1 MIFKLYSQALAK
13 GRWWLVAV
21 TATAAATSATGAF
34 AANAS
39 AAAPAPAVAEAVWSH
54 AYSAYGTPKYPRGF
68 DHFEYADPNAAK
80 GGTLYLNQPDRR
92 TSFDKYNPYTVKGQ
106 SPGGLLIFMF
116 EPLAITSGDEP
127 DTMYGLLAESI
138 QVAPDRS
145 FFAVRVHPKAR
156 FNNGDAV
163 LAEDVKYSFETL
175 TSKYTTPAFRTA
187 LSGVARAVVVD
198 ERTVRFEMKDR
209 TIDAVVQALSLP
221 VFSRKWGAGP
231 DGKARP
237 FDQIVNDEP
246 IVSGPY
252 RIALADSGR
261 RLELERRKDYWAQ
274 DLGVRRGFFN
284 FDRIVY
290 RYYQDRAISMEAFK
304 AGEFDLLLEYSA
316 SRWDRVHAG
325 PKWRDG
331 RIKKELLVHRK
342 GEGQQA
348 YLFNLRRPI
357 FQDRRVREAIDWAYD
372 FDWVNRRRQYLRNE
386 SVFANS
392 DFAAS
397 GTPGPGELKLLEP
410 FRAELPPEVFGPA
423 YRAPRTDTGPTALRD
438 NLRHARDLLAEAGYK
453 LGDDGVLVN
462 NKGQRLEFE
471 YLTSEDGA
479 ARTAAV
485 WISHME
491 KLGIR
496 MKVRRVDYA
505 LFRKRLEVFDY
516 DLVAIVLPDFTVPS
530 PLDYTDIFGSK
541 AADEQASG
549 NFRGVKNK
557 AVDAMLDAMNRATT
571 MPQLIDAARALD
583 RIVMHEHWQVP
594 ELYANNYRIS
604 YWDRFERPKTLPRYF
619 TIESANESL
628 PQWPITTWWLKPG
641 VAPTR

>member
-1 MIFKLYSQALAK
+1 MLAFVAALGVAGVQAAQETK
-13 GRWWLVAV
+13 
-21 TATAAATSATGAF
+21 ATAEAAPGA
-34 AANAS
+34 AS
-39 AAAPAPAVAEAVWSH
+39 AGSWSH
-54 AYSAYGTPKYPRGF
+54 AYSAYGSPKYPRGF
-68 DHFEYADPNAAK
+68 DHFDYADPKAVK

-106 SPGGLLIFMF
+106 SPGGLVIFMF
-116 EPLAITSGDEP
+116 ETLAIPAGDEP
-127 DTMYGLLAESI
+127 DTMYGLLAEEI

-145 FFAVRVHPKAR
+145 SFSIRVHPNAR

-175 TSKYTTPAFRTA
+175 TSKYATPALRTIM
-187 LSGVARAVVVD
+187 SGVARAEVVGA
-198 ERTVRFEMKDR
+198 RTVRFEMKER

-231 DGKARP
+231 DGKAKP
-237 FDQIVNDEP
+237 FDQIINEEP
-246 IVSGPY
+246 ITSGPY
-252 RIALADSGR
+252 KIALADSGR
-261 RLELERRKDYWAQ
+261 RLELERRADYWAQ
-274 DLGVRRGFFN
+274 DLGIRRGFFN

-348 YLFNLRRPI
+348 YLFNLRRPL
-357 FQDRRVREAIDWAYD
+357 FQDRRVREAIDYAYD

-392 DFAAS
+392 DFQAT
-397 GTPGPGELKLLEP
+397 GLPGPGELKLLEP
-410 FRAELPPEVFGPA
+410 FRADLPKEVFGPP
-423 YRAPRTDTGPTALRD
+423 YQAPRTDTGPTALRA

-462 NKGQRLEFE
+462 DQGQRLEFE

-479 ARTAAV
+479 ARTVAV
-485 WISHME
+485 WVAHLE

-496 MKVRRVDYA
+496 MKVRRVDFA

-516 DLVAIVLPDFTVPS
+516 DMVAIVLPDFTVPS

-541 AADEQASG
+541 AADENASG

-571 MPQLIDAARALD
+571 LTELTDAARALD

-594 ELYANNYRIS
+594 ELYSNNYRIS
-604 YWDRFERPKTLPRYF
+604 YWDRFERPKTLPKYF
-619 TIESANESL
+619 TIESATESL
-628 PQWPITTWWLKPG
+628 PQWPIITWWLKPG
-641 VAPTR
+641 VAASR